1 MQLITVHMYSPD
13 IAEQF
18 VRALRG
24 DTVPDWSWW
33 DSDLPDLV
41 KKPLDENS
49 ANRITTALAR
59 AMAEA
64 NPTFHLEGFGLT
76 PWEAMID
83 RGIGMLMRP
92 PARVFVDNDIHPL
105 IVHSMPIRLDLQ
117 GGIMGGAW
125 IPPHL
130 VEKLDELVDKRL
142 ELWAKRLQ
150 EAEHDPYP
158 MLATMRMAVDQAK
171 SSGLGLIE
179 AINILEPGTQVIE
192 TPQKKKMD
200 PALRARID
208 AALQEEK
215 QSLIDK
221 LFRKRS

>member
-13 IAEQF
+13 IASQF
-18 VRALRG
+18 VQALRG
-24 DTVPDWSWW
+24 ETTPAWSWW
-33 DSDLPDLV
+33 ERDLPELI
-41 KKPLDENS
+41 KKPLDENG
-49 ANRITTALAR
+49 ANRITSALAR
-59 AMAEA
+59 AMADA

-83 RGIGMLMRP
+83 RGVGMLMRP
-92 PARVFVDNDIHPL
+92 PARVFVDHDVHPL

-130 VEKLDELVDKRL
+130 IDKLDEMVEKRL

-158 MLATMRMAVDQAK
+158 MLATMRMVVDEAK
-171 SSGLGLIE
+171 SSGSGLIE
-179 AINILEPGTQVIE
+179 AINILEPGTQVVE
-192 TPQKKKMD
+192 TPAKKKMD
-200 PALRARID
+200 PVLRARID
-208 AALQEEK
+208 SALEQEK